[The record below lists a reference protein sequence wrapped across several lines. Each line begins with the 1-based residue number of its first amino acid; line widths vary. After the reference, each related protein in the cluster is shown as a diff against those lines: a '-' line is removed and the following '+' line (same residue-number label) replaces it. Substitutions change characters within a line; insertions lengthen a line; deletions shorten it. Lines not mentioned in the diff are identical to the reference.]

1 MIKLCLDAGH
11 GKSTPGKR
19 SPDGKLLEYKF
30 NREMLKLILIEL
42 EKYKD
47 KIEVI
52 TTQDPDN
59 DYDLSLLGRCK
70 VANQNK
76 ADYFISIHANGFYF
90 KDSNGNYIE
99 KYNSIK
105 GFETHI
111 ISKGGKAEQ
120 LAKQINYSVKNSIPY
135 IVDRGIFVSNFSV
148 LRNTNMP
155 AILIECGFYTNDEE
169 CKLLSS
175 EAHKSSL
182 SHSIVNGILNYL
194 QIQIKPAEEN
204 MEKIYKVQ
212 VGSFKEYKN
221 ANRLK
226 EELKNKGYD
235 VYIVEEEV

>member
-1 MIKLCLDAGH
+1 MIKICLDAGH

-30 NREMLKLILIEL
+30 NRQMLKIMLDEF

-47 KIEVI
+47 ELEII

-59 DYDLSLLGRCK
+59 DYDLSLGGRCK
-70 VANQNK
+70 VANKAN
-76 ADYFISIHANGFYF
+76 ADYFISIHANAFYF
-90 KDSNGNYIE
+90 KDNNGKYIE
-99 KYNSIK
+99 EFNSVK

-120 LAKQINYSVKNSIPY
+120 LSKQINYSVKNGIPSI
-135 IVDRGIFVSNFSV
+135 VNRGTFVSNFAV

-155 AILIECGFYTNDEE
+155 AVLIECGFYTNKEE
-169 CKLLSS
+169 CNLLSS
-175 EAHKSSL
+175 QAHKSIL
-182 SHSIVNGILNYL
+182 GHLIVNGILNYL
-194 QIQIKPAEEN
+194 QIQLKPSEDN

-212 VGSFKEYKN
+212 IGSYKEYKN
-221 ANRLK
+221 ANRIK

-235 VYIVEEEV
+235 CYIVEEEV